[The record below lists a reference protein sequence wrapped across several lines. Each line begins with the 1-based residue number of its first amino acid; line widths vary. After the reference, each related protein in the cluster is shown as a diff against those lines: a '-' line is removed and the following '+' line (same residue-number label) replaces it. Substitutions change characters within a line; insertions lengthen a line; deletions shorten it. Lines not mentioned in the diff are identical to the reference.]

1 MSLTIEAIYEAGVLK
16 PIQPIELADGTH
28 VSLIITDTL
37 ENNSEQSPAEML
49 AAIASLPLEGAEQGF
64 SNQDHDQLLY
74 GDQP

>member
-16 PIQPIELADGTH
+16 PICPIELADGTH
-28 VSLIITDTL
+28 VSLVITDTL

-49 AAIASLPLEGAEQGF
+49 AAIAAVPLEASETAF